1 MTSDPNPTP
10 HALQLFRYGLT
21 ETSPIVVVERY
32 GPTEKTQGGMREIPG
47 VAVLLCKP
55 DASGKLVEVGDGE
68 EGEICVVGPNVMM
81 GYVYAHA
88 RARVCVC
95 VTRVCLSVCVCV

>member
-10 HALQLFRYGLT
+10 HALQPFRYGLT

-88 RARVCVC
+88 RACVC
-95 VTRVCLSVCVCV
+95 V